1 MSKKKYQIF
10 SYYYYKFV
18 LLIIIFI
25 IFINLSFFNKSNNS
39 KNESELI
46 IFKNKN
52 FQNNIFIN
60 YSNLTYTFS
69 YKYNIVEIKY
79 YIKLIDEKN
88 NLLKP
93 SDLSRFHKIH
103 VVCHI
108 QKGDLFIVD
117 SLANIYGNTYYCIE
131 YFNIKQEIKFGIKIY
146 VGDTYNDKIIF
157 FTSNII
163 EYKQNFLNDN
173 KFDPLMIYNDYK
185 ILYDKIYNLK
195 NESNLNNS
203 LNIKKMYIKKPE
215 YFLKFKNF
223 LKKGFW
229 YFMNIYN
236 NYFCFCKGICYY
248 SEIPQLCK
256 YLFYITI
263 IDGNKNLYNKT
274 HFLFS
279 DFIFGTSDDA
289 YPIFE
294 EMIKKNMN
302 AHYLDG
308 KKFIYEKIC
317 EHEKY
322 CLKVLPI
329 INKREIIDGDF
340 LENYLDIILRLKA
353 VIVGHLIPSFD
364 NIFYNI
370 DYIAYINLG
379 HGIKYFK
386 HFLYNNYTSYKRY
399 NKLVLPSSTKIIDI
413 AKKYGWTDNN
423 IIKLC
428 LPKWDKY
435 NIYKYQII
443 NSREKHNK
451 YIFIM
456 FTWRNLKNNNYS
468 ISPSYIKNIFNL
480 LNNDILLSTL
490 KKKNI
495 ILYFAFHPNFQKY
508 KNKIKLNKLVKYR
521 NNLGISNCLMKSNLL
536 ISDFSSVIFDMI
548 YQNKPYVLFIPD
560 AYDKNIKNLYEEGY
574 YDIIN
579 GLKNGTIYFEN
590 VFFSINET
598 VKKVIHYIENNFE
611 LERKLINFYDSFQL
625 KCNNSLNSF
634 INYLISY

>member
-10 SYYYYKFV
+10 SYYYYKFF

-25 IFINLSFFNKSNNS
+25 FLIILSFFNKSNNS
-39 KNESELI
+39 KNDSELI
-46 IFKNKN
+46 LFKNKI

-60 YSNLTYTFS
+60 YSNLINKNN
-69 YKYNIVEIKY
+69 YKYYFNNKYIFIKIKY
-79 YIKLIDEKN
+79 YIKFIDEKK

-93 SDLSRFHKIH
+93 SDLSVFHKIH
-103 VVCHI
+103 VICYI
-108 QKGDLFIVD
+108 QKDSLFMVD

-173 KFDPLMIYNDYK
+173 KFDPLLIYNDYK

-215 YFLKFKNF
+215 NFLKFNNF

-263 IDGNKNLYNKT
+263 IDENKNLYNKT

-279 DFIFGTSDDA
+279 DFLIRASDDA
-289 YPIFE
+289 YPVFE

-302 AHYLDG
+302 AHYLDA
-308 KKFIYEKIC
+308 KKFIYKKFC

-329 INKREIIDGDF
+329 F
-340 LENYLDIILRLKA
+340 
-353 VIVGHLIPSFD
+353 
-364 NIFYNI
+364 
-370 DYIAYINLG
+370 
-379 HGIKYFK
+379 
-386 HFLYNNYTSYKRY
+386 
-399 NKLVLPSSTKIIDI
+399 
-413 AKKYGWTDNN
+413 
-423 IIKLC
+423 
-428 LPKWDKY
+428 
-435 NIYKYQII
+435 
-443 NSREKHNK
+443 NK
-451 YIFIM
+451 Y
-456 FTWRNLKNNNYS
+456 L
-468 ISPSYIKNIFNL
+468 
-480 LNNDILLSTL
+480 
-490 KKKNI
+490 
-495 ILYFAFHPNFQKY
+495 
-508 KNKIKLNKLVKYR
+508 
-521 NNLGISNCLMKSNLL
+521 
-536 ISDFSSVIFDMI
+536 
-548 YQNKPYVLFIPD
+548 
-560 AYDKNIKNLYEEGY
+560 
-574 YDIIN
+574 
-579 GLKNGTIYFEN
+579 
-590 VFFSINET
+590 
-598 VKKVIHYIENNFE
+598 
-611 LERKLINFYDSFQL
+611 
-625 KCNNSLNSF
+625 
-634 INYLISY
+634 